1 MNEPPLAITLNLCL
15 CHGCGLAC
23 DMQGNPQRC
32 VRCGAPLMNTRIL
45 LVLWMLLLTGC
56 VSGLPPEVVAPGTW
70 RQVDRAILAA
80 SQDATEQ
87 ASHFARDAMQEW
99 RQRVYQRTEAEF
111 IPWFSSYRARQW
123 LSVKLSWYRLGAA
136 DEEQVV
142 DRLAF
147 YLQQQYRKRVL
158 VPVARETDP
167 VRIRERTT
175 RFYLW
180 LMGELLA
187 RIPARHGVPAEQF
200 ERRLEAIPAITLA
213 PPPNRN
219 ASLGQLIRTERL
231 DRLPAYRALAAHVHK
246 APAAAVLWSEDAGI
260 SSVATQASRQLTA
273 ELATSGVA
281 SAVSAMIGPAGA
293 VLSLGVMGVTALVRE
308 SDRAERE
315 ARLRESLGAAFDA
328 QWRASVLPARW

>member
-1 MNEPPLAITLNLCL
+1 
-15 CHGCGLAC
+15 
-23 DMQGNPQRC
+23 
-32 VRCGAPLMNTRIL
+32 
-45 LVLWMLLLTGC
+45 
-56 VSGLPPEVVAPGTW
+56 
-70 RQVDRAILAA
+70 
-80 SQDATEQ
+80 
-87 ASHFARDAMQEW
+87 MQEW
-99 RQRVYQRTEAEF
+99 REQVYQRTEAEF

-231 DRLPAYRALAAHVHK
+231 DRLPAYRA
-246 APAAAVLWSEDAGI
+246 
-260 SSVATQASRQLTA
+260 RQ
-273 ELATSGVA
+273 
-281 SAVSAMIGPAGA
+281 
-293 VLSLGVMGVTALVRE
+293 R
-308 SDRAERE
+308 
-315 ARLRESLGAAFDA
+315 
-328 QWRASVLPARW
+328 